1 MIFIDDKISIDE
13 KDIHEDFI
21 HSSGPGGQNVNK
33 VATAVQ
39 LRFDL
44 RSSTSL
50 PDDVKDRL
58 VLIAGRRITRDGILV
73 IKAARYRTQDLNR
86 KDAISRL
93 SDLIKKAT
101 EVRKSRRKT
110 RPTFASKQRRI
121 EAKRLHSETKTQR
134 KFIPKADE

>member
-1 MIFIDDKISIDE
+1 MIYIDHRISIDE

-73 IKAARYRTQDLNR
+73 IKAARFRTQEMNR
-86 KDAISRL
+86 KDAITRL
-93 SDLIKKAT
+93 SDLVKKAIY
-101 EVRKSRRKT
+101 VPRARRKT
-110 RPTFASKQRRI
+110 RPTLASKERRI
-121 EAKRLHSETKTQR
+121 ETKRRHSETKTTR
-134 KFIPKADE
+134 RSIPKADE